1 VNTNIQSYIVGDQ
14 NGSNSL
20 GPIVDAKE
28 HKRQRDKERYATMSV
43 EQKNEKNKKHQ
54 EAHLQNKGLQI
65 KPESSRGDE
74 MLNS

>member
-28 HKRQRDKERYATMSV
+28 RKRQRDKERYASMSD
-43 EQKNEKNKKHQ
+43 EQKNEKNKKRR
-54 EAHLQNKGLQI
+54 EA
-65 KPESSRGDE
+65 R
-74 MLNS
+74 